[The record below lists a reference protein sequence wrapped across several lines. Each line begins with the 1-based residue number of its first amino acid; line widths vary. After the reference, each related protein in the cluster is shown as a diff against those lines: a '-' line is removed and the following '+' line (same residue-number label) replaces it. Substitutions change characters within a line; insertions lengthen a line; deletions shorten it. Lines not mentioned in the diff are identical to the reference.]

1 MFTGLIEEVGML
13 SSRTMLSAGAEL
25 SVKCKKV
32 LEDLSLSDSVAVNG
46 VCLTATKLLDN
57 GFSADLSP
65 ETISSTT
72 LGKLPIG
79 ALLNLERPLRIND
92 RLGGHMVQGHI
103 DGWGVIKGFA
113 PAGSGKVMLIQVEK
127 ELGRYIV
134 PKGSIAVDGVS
145 LTVVE
150 VKGDKFRVSL
160 IPTTLSNT
168 NLKRLKL
175 DDMVNLE
182 VDIISKYVARMLSSI
197 VGNSKID
204 EDFLR
209 RTGFV
214 ED

>member
-1 MFTGLIEEVGML
+1 MFTGLIEEVGSL
-13 SSRTMLSAGAEL
+13 SSRTVLSAGAEL

-32 LEDLSLSDSVAVNG
+32 LEDISLGDSVAVNG

-57 GFSADLSP
+57 GFSADLSL
-65 ETISSTT
+65 ETISGTT
-72 LGKLPIG
+72 LGKLPVG

-92 RLGGHMVQGHI
+92 RLGGHMVQGHV
-103 DGWGVIKGFA
+103 DGLGVIRGFA
-113 PAGSGKVMLIQVEK
+113 PAGSGKVMSIQVGR

-150 VKGDKFRVSL
+150 VEADKFKVSL
-160 IPTTLSNT
+160 IPATLSNT

-175 DDMVNLE
+175 DDVVNLE

-197 VGNSKID
+197 VGSSKID
-204 EDFLR
+204 EEFLR
-209 RTGFV
+209 KTGFV